1 MGELRYCVAHTLTER
16 YVFGGKFTLYNWLL
30 DAFSTPSGKSQFI
43 SIVVSSCI
51 AISVLLLNQRLTS
64 TRERKKLYIE
74 KIEELYLAVNEYI
87 ESCNDLVTDIQK
99 GTYRE
104 ESGYYRYNESTY
116 DRRES
121 SIVKIEMLC
130 GLYFPE
136 INFNSKDYCISK
148 MPAFWAATSGQYARR
163 EVNAEETVIKSRK
176 HIENASQELKEMC
189 QHLMK
194 SKML

>member
-1 MGELRYCVAHTLTER
+1 MSLVACVASPLGGR

-74 KIEELYLAVNEYI
+74 KIEELYLAVTEYI
-87 ESCNDLVTDIQK
+87 ESCNDLITDIQK

-104 ESGYYRYNESTY
+104 ESGYHRYNESTY
-116 DRRES
+116 DKRES
-121 SIVKIEMLC
+121 SIAKIEMLC

-136 INFNSKDYCISK
+136 ISFNSKDYCISK
-148 MPAFWAATSGQYARR
+148 MPAFGAAISGQYARR

-176 HIENASQELKEMC
+176 HIENESQELKEMC